1 MSISAVTSAVTA
13 PSQNTP
19 AAFAQEATESAA
31 TTLKEA
37 QAGDVVAQRKL
48 AAQKALLQLQP
59 QAVPSPASEP
69 GKGGIVDHA
78 A

>member
-1 MSISAVTSAVTA
+1 MAISSVTSGLASV
-13 PSQNTP
+13 SQSGP

-48 AAQKALLQLQP
+48 AVQKAKLQAETP
-59 QAVPSPASEP
+59 AAQAPASEP
-69 GKGGIVDHA
+69 GKGIIVDHTA
-78 A
+78 

>member
-1 MSISAVTSAVTA
+1 MSISAITSAAGSSSPTNA
-13 PSQNTP
+13 
-19 AAFAQEATESAA
+19 AAFTQEATESAA

-48 AAQKALLQLQP
+48 AAQKAQ
-59 QAVPSPASEP
+59 QAQAQTSQSPAVEP
-69 GKGGIVDHA
+69 GKGAIVDHA

>member
-1 MSISAVTSAVTA
+1 MSISPVTSAVTA
-13 PSQNTP
+13 TSQNTP

-37 QAGDVVAQRKL
+37 QAGDLVAQRKL
-48 AAQKALLQLQP
+48 AAQKAE
-59 QAVPSPASEP
+59 QAQTQASQSPALEP
-69 GKGGIVDHA
+69 GKGAIVDHA